1 MRIYDMPEELA
12 FEDIDISSL
21 KPKQDRSVTMED
33 LEKFD
38 KLHLEAMKKK
48 LREQGITDFAKLDVA
63 TEQDFEG
70 EGEGEEE
77 EEEVVEA
84 PKTKKRKSYKSL
96 KKRVTDLGFK
106 VKESELTPPSDKKG
120 GEAKG
125 K

>member
-1 MRIYDMPEELA
+1 M
-12 FEDIDISSL
+12 
-21 KPKQDRSVTMED
+21 
-33 LEKFD
+33 
-38 KLHLEAMKKK
+38 
-48 LREQGITDFAKLDVA
+48 A

-106 VKESELTPPSDKKG
+106 VKESELTPQSDKKG